1 MTKKSQNYEKKD
13 SAKIFFNTIL
23 SLIKLKKFFFDSSP
37 KKAKKA
43 KIRSRKKVR
52 SSILVK
58 PQKGQKRPKK
68 VRHFPKDYL

>member
-1 MTKKSQNYEKKD
+1 MMSN
-13 SAKIFFNTIL
+13 SFVNLSRGSIFPKVVFNTIL

-43 KIRSRKKVR
+43 KIRSRKKGR

-58 PQKGQKRPKK
+58 PQNPKT
-68 VRHFPKDYL
+68 PKPQQS